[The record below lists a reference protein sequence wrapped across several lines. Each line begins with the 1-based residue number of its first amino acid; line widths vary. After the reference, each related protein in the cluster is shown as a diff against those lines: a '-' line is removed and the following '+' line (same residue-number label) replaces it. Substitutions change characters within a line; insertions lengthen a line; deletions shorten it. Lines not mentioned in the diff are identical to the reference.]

1 MCELILN
8 SKSENTIKSY
18 FYAFKR
24 WEQFISLHGHCAIP
38 AQAVQVALYLT
49 SLLSNGSSFHPVCN
63 AVYGIKWAHEINGL
77 PDPTTNTF
85 VSSVLEVSKRIA
97 VKPNEKKEPISPDTL
112 IELCNMFKDSVD
124 LLIVRDLAMI
134 LLSFSG
140 FLRYDEV
147 SSLRFN
153 DVKVHDNHLVLHL
166 KKSKTDQYR
175 QSSDV
180 LIAKGSTVACPYSM
194 FLRYVSLAD
203 FSSDSKTFYFAR
215 VTGQILYANS

>member
-8 SKSENTIKSY
+8 SKSDNTIKSY

-24 WEQFISLHGHCAIP
+24 WEQFISLHGHCVIP
-38 AQAVQVALYLT
+38 AQPVQVALYLT
-49 SLLSNGSSFHPVCN
+49 SLLNNESSFHPVCN
-63 AVYGIKWAHEINGL
+63 TVYGIKWAHEINGL
-77 PDPTTNTF
+77 PDPTTNTC
-85 VSSVLEVSKRIA
+85 VSSVLEASKRIA

-147 SSLRFN
+147 SSLRF
-153 DVKVHDNHLVLHL
+153 
-166 KKSKTDQYR
+166 
-175 QSSDV
+175 SS
-180 LIAKGSTVACPYSM
+180 
-194 FLRYVSLAD
+194 
-203 FSSDSKTFYFAR
+203 
-215 VTGQILYANS
+215 

>member
-1 MCELILN
+1 LLN
-8 SKSENTIKSY
+8 
-18 FYAFKR
+18 
-24 WEQFISLHGHCAIP
+24 
-38 AQAVQVALYLT
+38 
-49 SLLSNGSSFHPVCN
+49 NGSSFHPVCN
-63 AVYGIKWAHEINGL
+63 AVYGIKWAPEIHGL
-77 PDPTTNTF
+77 PDPTTNTC
-85 VSSVLEVSKRIA
+85 VSSVLEASKRIA

-166 KKSKTDQYR
+166 EKSKTDQYR

-194 FLRYVSLAD
+194 FLRYVSLAG
-203 FSSDSKTFYFAR
+203 FSSDSKTFLFRQVYRSGSICKLINKDKKLSYTAAR
-215 VTGQILYANS
+215 EALIKRVKLVSPGCNIGLH